1 MSMLQTTS
9 TSVVNYKTH
18 KFPKCDAYVYWGKKF
33 YFRLLDTRTSG
44 EVDVLARNITSYY
57 AQTLK
62 VSSNSDESFMGS
74 TLGRQAKNKLSPF
87 VQISLCPNF
96 DVLPQT
102 DYQSCS
108 AGNHRVY
115 TAPFS
120 QRRAAVWRPYVW
132 QVRHS
137 ASSNMAHMRVC
148 QTRSFVPTLRRHN
161 FRVPEVSQTKLSS
174 VLDHHQ
180 YYILQLMSLWKVQHA
195 TYRA

>member
-1 MSMLQTTS
+1 MGTS
-9 TSVVNYKTH
+9 DEGDNM
-18 KFPKCDAYVYWGKKF
+18 
-33 YFRLLDTRTSG
+33 
-44 EVDVLARNITSYY
+44 ARNITSYY
-57 AQTLK
+57 IRTLK
-62 VSSNSDESFMGS
+62 VSSKPDKPFMGF
-74 TLGRQAKNKLSPF
+74 TLGRHAKNKLSPF
-87 VQISLCPNF
+87 VLISLCPNF

-161 FRVPEVSQTKLSS
+161 FRVPELSQTKLSN
-174 VLDHHQ
+174 VLEHHQ
-180 YYILQLMSLWKVQHA
+180 HYTSRLLSLCNVQHA
-195 TYRA
+195 TYRT